1 MQTAGE
7 SLTLY
12 LERGLIMSKK
22 FLLISALVLCLVISG
37 CQVQKTNVTLSSPIE
52 FYSPVMSS
60 VPGFPIE
67 IEVDAGTDGPYE
79 HTFAIKTDHGI
90 LLEWGADMKVRDK
103 GKAFVTK
110 STTIYWSPFDTE
122 LGLAEEAMIEVSATV
137 TADGYNS
144 VAVQKISITKGDD
157 GMYYINKGK

>member
-1 MQTAGE
+1 
-7 SLTLY
+7 
-12 LERGLIMSKK
+12 MSKK
-22 FLLISALVLCLVISG
+22 LLFISALVLCLVISG
-37 CQVQKTNVTLSSPIE
+37 CQVQKTSVTLSSPIE

-67 IEVDAGTDGPYE
+67 IEVEAGTDGPYE
-79 HTFAIKTDHGI
+79 HTFAIKTDNGI
-90 LLEWGADMKVRDK
+90 LLEWGSDMKVRDK

-122 LGLAEEAMIEVSATV
+122 LGLAEETKIEIAVTV

-144 VAVQKISITKGDD
+144 VTVQNIRIKKEDD
-157 GMYYINKGK
+157 GMYYITDWE